1 MSSITHLRS
10 LREARRA
17 IESQRHTS
25 AHPCSID
32 PRPLLALLALQQ
44 VSSLPT
50 TLLLT
55 CLEKSFA
62 LTCVRLEYLIHCQP
76 NGHACNVLIKVR
88 LQTEGRSALGGAIC
102 LWPTLHVA

>member
-25 AHPCSID
+25 AHPCSTG
-32 PRPLLALLALQQ
+32 PRPPLALLALQQ

-55 CLEKSFA
+55 CVEKSFA
-62 LTCVRLEYLIHCQP
+62 LTFVRLEYLI
-76 NGHACNVLIKVR
+76 LY
-88 LQTEGRSALGGAIC
+88 
-102 LWPTLHVA
+102 